1 MKLRYK
7 LSLLFAFVILVGI
20 LPVSIYIVTT
30 QEAERI
36 ETAKLRGAFQARLYA
51 KNLFNILLMDAG
63 DLRAARVDAQEL
75 STIYKGL
82 ESEGLVRAHA
92 WLVSQNKAR
101 DGAVV
106 AGFARGDFSLPAF
119 YKPET
124 QEWATSSFS
133 RLACSAPQ
141 AKGCLT
147 FQADAGPT
155 DRPAVLKVELVYS
168 LAEVTQPIYKL
179 RLFLYGTVALVILL
193 MLVVAFFVARR
204 ITRPLSQLLT
214 GVKNLES
221 RTERHRVEIQS
232 RDELGVLGEA
242 FNRMGDTLERSYQE
256 LKEKNEELTKLDKMK
271 DDFLAVT
278 SHELKTPLNGIIGL
292 AGTLL
297 EGAAG
302 PVADTLRR
310 NIETI
315 KHSGLRLSKL
325 VDGIL
330 EASAIQNKK
339 LQLDLR
345 AVDLPDLFNEIAMV
359 MRPNIEKKGLNF
371 HVDIPH
377 DIPHAMADRDKLAQ
391 ILFNLIGNAVKFTD
405 KGSIT
410 LRAALVGTALRLSI
424 HDTGIGIAIEDQER
438 IFKAFEQ
445 VESADTRH
453 FGGLGLGLAV
463 TKQLVELHNS
473 HVKVQ
478 SVPTQGT
485 EFYFVLQ
492 VAEPSAAKV
501 STSMSPPVAFKSRAI
516 NPLSELTEEADADS
530 ADESPDKKHRY
541 NVLVVDDEPVNLQ
554 VLINQLS
561 LYGYGVTVAESGS
574 QALNF
579 IENGPLPDAI
589 LLDVMMPG
597 MSGYEVSRALR
608 NKFTAYEVPIL
619 MLTAKNRN
627 EDVVAGFAAGA
638 NDYIAKPI
646 ESEVLLARVKTAISL
661 KESVREKDLL
671 ENLQRELAVA
681 QKIQQALL
689 PKEYPQCD
697 RVRFAAR
704 FIPMT
709 EVGGDFYDFMEHPDG
724 VGVLI
729 ADVSGHGIP
738 AALIA
743 SMVKMAFSLNRHL
756 APQPGA
762 LLSALNQMLC
772 GKIET
777 QFVTASYY
785 FIDFQTNEIR
795 FANAGHPPLFF
806 LDKNAGNVKE
816 EKPKG
821 GFLGVFP
828 EIQHADGVLPLS
840 SGLRVLQLTDGILE
854 CRSAQDEEFGIT
866 KVRKL
871 LEQTVALSTEE
882 AADRLLSELRIF
894 NPVDFEDDVTFV
906 LIDYAV

>member
-7 LSLLFAFVILVGI
+7 LSLIFAFVILVGI
-20 LPVSIYIVTT
+20 LPVSIYIVKT
-30 QEAERI
+30 QETERI
-36 ETAKLRGAFQARLYA
+36 ETAKLRGAFQAKLYA

-63 DLRAARVDAQEL
+63 DIRAARVDAQEL
-75 STIYKGL
+75 SAIYKGL
-82 ESEGLVRAHA
+82 ESEGLLRAHA
-92 WLVSQNKAR
+92 WLVSQNKTR
-101 DGAVV
+101 DGAIV
-106 AGFARGDFSLPAF
+106 AGFARGDFSLPSH
-119 YKPET
+119 YKPES
-124 QEWATSSFS
+124 QDWLAAPFSSV
-133 RLACSAPQ
+133 ACSAPQ
-141 AKGCLT
+141 GKGCLT
-147 FQADAGPT
+147 FQAETGPA
-155 DRPAVLKVELVYS
+155 DRPPVLKVELVYS

-179 RLFLYGTVALVILL
+179 RLFLYGTVVAVILL
-193 MLVVAFFVARR
+193 MLVVAFFIARR
-204 ITRPLSQLLT
+204 ITRPLSKLLE
-214 GVKNLES
+214 GVKALEK
-221 RTERHRVEIQS
+221 RGQRERVKIES
-232 RDELGVLGEA
+232 RDELGTLGEA
-242 FNRMGDTLERSYQE
+242 FNRMGDTLEKSYEE

-302 PVADTLRR
+302 PVAETLRK

-345 AVDLPDLFNEIAMV
+345 AVDLRDLFNEIAMV
-359 MRPNIEKKGLNF
+359 MRPSIEKKGLSF
-371 HVDIPH
+371 HVDIAD
-377 DIPHAMADRDKLAQ
+377 DIPFAMADRDKLAQ

-405 KGSIT
+405 KGTIT
-410 LRAALVGTALRLSI
+410 LRAVTYANALRLSI
-424 HDTGIGIAIEDQER
+424 HDTGIGIALEDQER

-445 VESADTRH
+445 IESADTRH

-463 TKQLVELHNS
+463 TKQLVELHQS
-473 HVKVQ
+473 HVKVE
-478 SVPTQGT
+478 SVPTKGT
-485 EFYFVLQ
+485 EFYFILQATTPTSEAASSSIIPTVERTKNAVLPTKDTTDEPMDTVVDS
-492 VAEPSAAKV
+492 VATRP
-501 STSMSPPVAFKSRAI
+501 
-516 NPLSELTEEADADS
+516 
-530 ADESPDKKHRY
+530 RY

-661 KESVREKDLL
+661 KESVREKDIL
-671 ENLQRELAVA
+671 ENLQRELAIA

-689 PKEYPQCD
+689 PKEYPKREGLQIS
-697 RVRFAAR
+697 AR
-704 FIPMT
+704 FIPMA
-709 EVGGDFYDFMEHPDG
+709 EVGGDFYDFIEHPDG
-724 VGVLI
+724 LGVLI

-756 APQPGA
+756 APEPGV
-762 LLSALNQMLC
+762 LLTTLNQMLC
-772 GKIET
+772 GKTET

-785 FIDFQTNEIR
+785 FIDFQTNQIK
-795 FANAGHPPLFF
+795 FANAGHPPLF
-806 LDKNAGNVKE
+806 LVDRNQNSVSE
-816 EKPKG
+816 QKPKG

-828 EIQHADGVLPLS
+828 EIKHADGVETLS
-840 SGLRVLQLTDGILE
+840 SGMRVLLLTDGILE
-854 CRSAQDEEFGIT
+854 CRSAQDEEFGIM
-866 KVRKL
+866 KVREIL
-871 LEQTVALSTEE
+871 QQTVALSTEE
-882 AADRLLSELRIF
+882 VADKILSDLRFF

-906 LIDYAV
+906 LLDYVS